1 MYVSSL
7 KLQDFRNIREAS
19 LEFSPGINIF
29 YGENAQGKTNVLE
42 SIYLAGT
49 TKSHRTSRDREMI
62 RIGEEESHIRM
73 EVVRRAGSFRIDMHL
88 KKNRPK
94 GVAVGGVPLRRAA
107 ELFQLVHLVFFSPED
122 LGIIKNG
129 PGERRKFL
137 DILLSSIDP
146 IYLKDFSLYQRCLT
160 QRNHLLHDLF
170 ARPELLP
177 SLDVWD
183 AQLTEIGARIIEKR
197 QTFAAELETAAA
209 SIHEKITGGAEKL
222 TVTYEPNTAAETFA
236 EKLRAGRNLDL
247 RMKTTGAGPHRDD
260 FKVSANGLD
269 LRLFGSQGQQRTA
282 ALSLKLSQIGL
293 LEEKTGERPI
303 LLLDDVLSE
312 LDRGR
317 QTFLLDSLDHTQ
329 TFITCTG
336 LDEFVE
342 KNFSLDRV
350 FRVDDGKVSAVS
362 HPQLG

>member
-7 KLQDFRNIREAS
+7 KLQDFRNIREVS
-19 LEFSPGINIF
+19 LDFSPGINVF

-42 SIYLAGT
+42 SVYVAGT

-88 KKNRPK
+88 KKNKPK
-94 GVAVGGVPLRRAA
+94 GVAVGGVPLRRAG
-107 ELFQLVHLVFFSPED
+107 ELFRLVHLVFFSPED

-137 DILLSSIDP
+137 DIILSSIDN
-146 IYLKDFSLYQRCLT
+146 IYLKDLSLYQRCLT

-170 ARPELLP
+170 YHPDLLP

-183 AQLTEIGARIIEKR
+183 AQLTEIGTRIIEKR
-197 QTFAAELETAAA
+197 KAFAADLEEAAA
-209 SIHEKITGGAEKL
+209 KIHERITGGTEKL
-222 TVTYEPNTAAETFA
+222 KIFYEPNTAAEAFA
-236 EKLRAGRNLDL
+236 EKLRAGRNTDL
-247 RMKTTGAGPHRDD
+247 RMKTTCTGPHRDD
-260 FKVSANGLD
+260 FNVSANGYD
-269 LRLFGSQGQQRTA
+269 LRLYGSQGQQRTA
-282 ALSLKLSQIGL
+282 ALSLKLSQIGI

-317 QTFLLDSLDHTQ
+317 QTFLLESLENTQ

-342 KNFSLDRV
+342 KNFSIDCV
-350 FRVDDGKVSAVS
+350 FHVKDGKISAVS
-362 HPQLG
+362 LS

>member
-7 KLQDFRNIREAS
+7 KLQDFRNIRELS
-19 LEFSPGINIF
+19 LDLSPNINVF

-88 KKNRPK
+88 KKNKSK
-94 GVAVGGVPLRRAA
+94 GVAVGGVPLRRAG
-107 ELFQLVHLVFFSPED
+107 ELFRLVHLVFFSPED
-122 LGIIKNG
+122 LGIIKEG

-137 DILLSSIDP
+137 DFIISSIDN
-146 IYLKDFSLYQRCLT
+146 IYLKDLALYQRCLT

-170 ARPELLP
+170 AHPDLLP

-183 AQLTEIGARIIEKR
+183 AQLSEIGARIIEKR
-197 QTFAAELETAAA
+197 RAFVDELETAAA
-209 SIHEKITGGAEKL
+209 GIHEKITGGAEKL
-222 TVTYEPNTAAETFA
+222 RVIYEPNTAALTFA
-236 EKLRAGRNLDL
+236 ERLRAGRQADI
-247 RMKTTGAGPHRDD
+247 RMKTTCTGPHRDD
-260 FKVSANGLD
+260 FNVSANDLD
-269 LRLFGSQGQQRTA
+269 LRLYGSQGQQRTA
-282 ALSLKLSQIGL
+282 DLSLKLSQIRI

-312 LDRGR
+312 LDRNR
-317 QTFLLDSLDHTQ
+317 QNFLLESLENTQ
-329 TFITCTG
+329 TLITCTG

-342 KNFSLDRV
+342 KNFFIDRV
-350 FRVDDGKVSAVS
+350 FYVEGGKVVEIK
-362 HPQLG
+362 QEL